1 LLLEGLFVRNVQM
14 NLDEYQKL
22 AKETDLNNPLN
33 YYYLGL
39 AEEAGEV
46 AGLRKR
52 FLRDEGNIDYSK
64 LTKELGDVLWYLA
77 MIADKY
83 NISLEEVAVANLI
96 KLSDRKERNMIKGKG
111 DDR

>member
-1 LLLEGLFVRNVQM
+1 M
-14 NLDEYQKL
+14 NFNEYQKL
-22 AKETDLNNPLN
+22 AKETDLGNPLN

-52 FLRDEGNIDYSK
+52 FLRDEGNTDHNK
-64 LTKELGDVLWYLA
+64 LTKELGDVLWYLS

-83 NISLEEVAVANLI
+83 NIDLEDIAVANLI
-96 KLSDRKERNMIKGKG
+96 KLSDRKKRGMIKGKG

>member
-1 LLLEGLFVRNVQM
+1 MTVNFET
-14 NLDEYQKL
+14 YQKL

-33 YYYLGL
+33 YYFLGL

-52 FLRDEGNIDYSK
+52 FLRDEGNMSYDK

-77 MIADKY
+77 LLADRF
-83 NISLEEVAVANLI
+83 NIQLDDVARVNI
-96 KLSDRKERNMIKGKG
+96 QKLHDRKERGVIQGSG
-111 DDR
+111 SER

>member
-1 LLLEGLFVRNVQM
+1 MDFNK
-14 NLDEYQKL
+14 YQEC
-22 AKETDLNNPLN
+22 AKETDLGHPLN

-52 FLRDEGNIDYSK
+52 FLRDEGNTDYNN

-77 MIADKY
+77 MLADKY
-83 NISLEEVAVANLI
+83 NICLEDVAELNLI
-96 KLSDRKERNMIKGKG
+96 KLMDRKKRGTITGKG
-111 DDR
+111 DNR

>member
-1 LLLEGLFVRNVQM
+1 M
-14 NLDEYQKL
+14 LDFNQYQKN
-22 AKETDLNNPLN
+22 AKETDLGHPLN

-39 AEEAGEV
+39 AEESGEV

-52 FLRDEGNIDYSK
+52 FLRDEGNTNYTT

-77 MIADKY
+77 MLADRY
-83 NISLEEVAVANLI
+83 NIDLDDVAKLNLI
-96 KLSDRKERNMIKGKG
+96 KLMDRKKRGTITGKG

>member
-1 LLLEGLFVRNVQM
+1 MDLN
-14 NLDEYQKL
+14 EYQEY

-52 FLRDEGNIDYSK
+52 FLRDEGNIEYDII
-64 LTKELGDVLWYLA
+64 TKELGDVLWYLA

-83 NISLEEVAVANLI
+83 NLSLNDIAYANIL
-96 KLSDRKERNMIKGKG
+96 KLRDRKERGVIKGKG
-111 DDR
+111 DNR